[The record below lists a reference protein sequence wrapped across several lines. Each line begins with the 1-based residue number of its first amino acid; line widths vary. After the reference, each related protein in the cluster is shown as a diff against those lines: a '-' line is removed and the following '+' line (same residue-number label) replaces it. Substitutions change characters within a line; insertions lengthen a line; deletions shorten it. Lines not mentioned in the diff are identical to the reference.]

1 MLVSVTELGDGVY
14 VLTVVGALKIVIDDN
29 NDDDD
34 DDNDLYICCLGE
46 LSVLKMTL
54 LFLMSSVV

>member
-29 NDDDD
+29 NDDEDD
-34 DDNDLYICCLGE
+34 DDN
-46 LSVLKMTL
+46 MTCT
-54 LFLMSSVV
+54 SAA